1 MKRLLVIRH
10 AKSDWDSS
18 ANTDFERPLNK
29 RGLSDA
35 SKTGIHLKE
44 MALFPDLIISSGA
57 KRAITTAKL
66 IAKSL
71 NYTNNILVDKNIY
84 NASSDDIKSVI
95 NKIDEKYNTVF
106 LFGHNPGL
114 SNLIY
119 ELSGEWVNLKTC
131 CIVELEITVDNW
143 CYIVNETAIFKEYYS
158 PKSLN

>member
-1 MKRLLVIRH
+1 MRRLLVIRH

-18 ANTDFERPLNK
+18 AIADFERPLNK

-35 SKTGIHLKE
+35 PKMGIHLKE

-71 NYTNNILVDKNIY
+71 DYTNDILVDNNIY
-84 NASSDDIKSVI
+84 NASSDDIKSII

-114 SNLIY
+114 TSLVSY
-119 ELSGEWVNLKTC
+119 LTDDWMELKTC
-131 CIVELEITVDNW
+131 CVAILESEIDSWENW
-143 CYIVNETAIFKEYYS
+143 IKGVATIKEYIS
-158 PKSLN
+158 PKSI